1 MTAFSLNEV
10 NLKKLRA
17 FLIVPHCGPVTNDLR
32 YPYRSADLGLGTP
45 AVIGY
50 PGKLFILPLPC
61 DKCKQVKSDAN
72 ACLEILIWL
81 AGGIMWALMLPRRWS
96 DTSAYN
102 SASKWLR
109 WLFFSQTSFRTKHLE
124 TKLAT
129 VSRKNCHVA
138 ADFTVFPLA
147 CP

>member
-32 YPYRSADLGLGTP
+32 YRYRSADLGLGTP

-72 ACLEILIWL
+72 AMSKNTNLIGW
-81 AGGIMWALMLPRRWS
+81 W
-96 DTSAYN
+96 
-102 SASKWLR
+102 
-109 WLFFSQTSFRTKHLE
+109 H
-124 TKLAT
+124 
-129 VSRKNCHVA
+129 HVGLNVA
-138 ADFTVFPLA
+138 QKMK
-147 CP
+147 